1 VVSLRSLFAS
11 RKHTAA
17 LISAALII
25 VLVVGTYAYL
35 KSLPPAAGPRVYVRS
50 SVAEFYLEL
59 DKSDYQF
66 GENITI
72 TFYVENTSNE
82 TIEIYKGYID
92 GFAPPFDKYF
102 STDIYGVSGSGLN
115 PYYFHFGYVIE
126 YINGT
131 EFENHLHGCIP
142 ATYRLFIEPEGYI
155 KQRMTAFG
163 SLIPLYP
170 GTYRIRA
177 YFGGVKQESV
187 GIDLGTPE
195 IIFTVR

>member
-1 VVSLRSLFAS
+1 M
-11 RKHTAA
+11 
-17 LISAALII
+17 

-35 KSLPPAAGPRVYVRS
+35 KSLPPASGPRVYVKTPF
-50 SVAEFYLEL
+50 AEFYLEL
-59 DKSDYQF
+59 DKSEYQF

-72 TFYVENTSNE
+72 TFCVENTSNK

-92 GFAPPFDKYF
+92 GIDPSVFDEYF
-102 STDIYGVSGSGLN
+102 STETYGVSGSGLN

-131 EFENHLHGCIP
+131 EFENHLHGMIP

-155 KQRMTAFG
+155 KQTMAVFG
-163 SLIPLYP
+163 SLIPLSP
-170 GTYRIRA
+170 STYRIVA
-177 YFGGVKQESV
+177 FFSGVMQESV

-195 IIFTVR
+195 IIFTIR